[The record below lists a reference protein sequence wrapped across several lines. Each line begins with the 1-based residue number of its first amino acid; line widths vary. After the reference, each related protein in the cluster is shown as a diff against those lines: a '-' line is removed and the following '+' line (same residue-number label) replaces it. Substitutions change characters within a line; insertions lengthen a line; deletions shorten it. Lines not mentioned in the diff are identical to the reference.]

1 MSFGFKKVFELEN
14 VSKSILGGVHTWLI
28 KFLFVGYYLKN
39 TVLYEILLK
48 VRLYGLELYFQ
59 ISSALKNKYSDLS
72 PWALK
77 EEVLFPITTRCL
89 FT

>member
-48 VRLYGLELYFQ
+48 VRLYGLELYLQ